1 MVFQAIIKK
10 ELPEL
15 TGTNEKGSWTMNQF
29 IFELTEDTP
38 RGPVIHAVVAK
49 FSPKGWHIDKIR
61 EAHSKQTSVEVNV
74 SLDVYKGDKGYF
86 NEVNVYIRDDGYR
99 KEREY

>member
-29 IFELTEDTP
+29 IFELTEN
-38 RGPVIHAVVAK
+38 
-49 FSPKGWHIDKIR
+49 IDKIR